1 MEKVPP
7 MIKLLFNFLI
17 FPGFLFT
24 ACFGLAACWIDR
36 KVTARI
42 QWRVGPPWYQPFI
55 DLVKLSIKEIT
66 VPRSASKELFFL
78 SPLIGLSAVTLVS
91 MLVWLANID
100 PVSKGFSGDIIVIM
114 YLLTLPAVAVILG
127 ASASGNPLASL
138 GASREIKMVMAYEL
152 PFIICLIVPV
162 IKSHGLLRLSEIIS
176 YQAANGPFVAS
187 LSGIIAF
194 IVMIFCMQA
203 KLGLVPF
210 DASEAETEIIAG
222 THIEY
227 SGMLLAIFKLTKTML
242 MVALPLF
249 LITLFWQGFTFLS
262 LWKYVILLVIII
274 LIRNTN
280 PRVRIDQAVRFF
292 WGKMTLLAILSVLLA
307 IKGM

>member
-1 MEKVPP
+1 

-24 ACFGLAACWIDR
+24 VIVGLAACWIDR

-42 QWRVGPPWYQPFI
+42 QWRVGPPWYQPLM

-66 VPRSASKELFFL
+66 VPTLASKELFFF
-78 SPLIGLSAVTLVS
+78 SPMIGLSAATVVS
-91 MLVWLANID
+91 MLVWLPNID
-100 PVSKGFSGDIIVIM
+100 PVSKGFSGDIIVVM
-114 YLLTLPAVAVILG
+114 YLLTLPAIAVILG

-152 PFIICLIVPV
+152 PFIISLIVPI
-162 IKSHGLLRLSEIIS
+162 IKSHGLLRLSDIIN
-176 YQAANGPFVAS
+176 YQAVNGSLAAS

-210 DASEAETEIIAG
+210 DASEAETEIMGG
-222 THIEY
+222 TFIEY

-242 MVALPLF
+242 MVVLPLF
-249 LITLFWQGFTFLS
+249 LITLFWQGFNFLS

-280 PRVRIDQAVRFF
+280 PRVRVDQAVRFF
-292 WGKMTLLAILSVLLA
+292 WGKMTLMAILAVLLA
-307 IKGM
+307 VKGF

>member
-1 MEKVPP
+1 MT
-7 MIKLLFNFLI
+7 KLLFNFLI

-24 ACFGLAACWIDR
+24 AAVGLAASWIDR
-36 KVTARI
+36 KVTARV
-42 QWRVGPPWYQPFI
+42 QWRKGPPWYQPLI

-78 SPLIGLSAVTLVS
+78 APMIGLSAVTLVS
-91 MLVWLANID
+91 TFVWLINID
-100 PVSKGFSGDIIVIM
+100 PASKGFSGDIIVIL
-114 YLLTLPAVAVILG
+114 YLLTLPAISIILG

-138 GASREIKMVMAYEL
+138 GASREIKLVMAYEL
-152 PFIICLIVPV
+152 PFIISLIVPV
-162 IKSHGLLRLSEIIS
+162 IKSHGLLRMGDIIA
-176 YQAANGPFVAS
+176 YQAANGPFIAS

-210 DASEAETEIIAG
+210 DAGEAETEIMAG
-222 THIEY
+222 TYIEY

-249 LITLFWQGFTFLS
+249 LITLFWQGFNFLS
-262 LWKYVILLVIII
+262 LWKYVVLLVIII
-274 LIRNTN
+274 LMRNTN
-280 PRVRIDQAVRFF
+280 PRVRIDHAVRFF
-292 WGKMTLLAILSVLLA
+292 WGKMTLLAVLAVLLA
-307 IKGM
+307 VKGL

>member
-1 MEKVPP
+1 MTR
-7 MIKLLFNFLI
+7 LLFNFLI
-17 FPGFLFT
+17 YPGFLFT
-24 ACFGLAACWIDR
+24 VCFGLAASWIDR

-42 QWRVGPPWYQPFI
+42 QWRVGPPWYQPLI

-66 VPRSASKELFFL
+66 VPRSASKGLFFL

-114 YLLTLPAVAVILG
+114 YLLTLPAIAVILG

-152 PFIICLIVPV
+152 PFIISLIVPV
-162 IKSHGLLRLSEIIS
+162 IKSGGLLKLSEIIS
-176 YQAANGPFVAS
+176 YQAVNGSFIAS

-222 THIEY
+222 TCIEY
-227 SGMLLAIFKLTKTML
+227 SGMLLAILKLTKTML

-249 LITLFWQGFTFLS
+249 LITLFWQGFNFLTI
-262 LWKYVILLVIII
+262 WKYVVVLVIII

-292 WGKMTLLAILSVLLA
+292 WGKMTLLAIIAVLFA
-307 IKGM
+307 VKGM

>member
-1 MEKVPP
+1 MT
-7 MIKLLFNFLI
+7 KLLFNFLI

-24 ACFGLAACWIDR
+24 VVFGLAASWIDR

-42 QWRVGPPWYQPFI
+42 QWRVGPPWYQPLI

-66 VPRSASKELFFL
+66 IPRTASKELFFL
-78 SPLIGLSAVTLVS
+78 SPMIGLSAVTLVS
-91 MLVWLANID
+91 TLIWLPNID
-100 PVSKGFSGDIIVIM
+100 RVSTGFSGDIIVIA
-114 YLLTLPAVAVILG
+114 YLLTLPAIAVILG

-152 PFIICLIVPV
+152 PFIISLIVPV
-162 IKSHGLLRLSEIIS
+162 IKSHGLLRLSDIIN
-176 YQAANGPFVAS
+176 YQAGHGSFAAS
-187 LSGIIAF
+187 FSGMIAF

-222 THIEY
+222 TCIEY
-227 SGMLLAIFKLTKTML
+227 SGMLLAILKLTKTML

-249 LITLFWQGFTFLS
+249 LITLFWQGFNFLTI
-262 LWKYVILLVIII
+262 WKYVILLVIII

-292 WGKMTLLAILSVLLA
+292 WGKMTLFAVLALLLA

>member
-1 MEKVPP
+1 MLEN
-7 MIKLLFNFLI
+7 LFQFII

-24 ACFGLAACWIDR
+24 AIVGLAASWIDR

-42 QWRVGPPWYQPFI
+42 QWRVGPPWYQPLV

-66 VPRSASKELFFL
+66 VPRSASKELFFF

-91 MLVWLANID
+91 TFVWLANIG
-100 PVSKGFSGDIIVIM
+100 PGSNGFSGDIIVIV
-114 YLLTLPAVAVILG
+114 YLLTLPAIAVMLG

-138 GASREIKMVMAYEL
+138 GAAREIKLVMAYEL
-152 PFIICLIVPV
+152 PFIISLLVPV
-162 IKSHGLLRLSEIIS
+162 IKSGGMLRLNDIIT
-176 YQAANGPFVAS
+176 YQAGHGPFVAS

-194 IVMIFCMQA
+194 IVAIFCMQA

-222 THIEY
+222 TCIEY
-227 SGMLLAIFKLTKTML
+227 SGMLLGILKLTKTML

-249 LITLFWQGFTFLS
+249 LITLFWQGFNFLS
-262 LWKYVILLVIII
+262 MWKYVVLLVIII

-280 PRVRIDQAVRFF
+280 PRVRIDQAVGFF
-292 WGKMTLLAILSVLLA
+292 WGKMTLFAILAVVLA
-307 IKGM
+307 IKGL

>member
-1 MEKVPP
+1 
-7 MIKLLFNFLI
+7 
-17 FPGFLFT
+17 
-24 ACFGLAACWIDR
+24 
-36 KVTARI
+36 
-42 QWRVGPPWYQPFI
+42 
-55 DLVKLSIKEIT
+55 
-66 VPRSASKELFFL
+66 
-78 SPLIGLSAVTLVS
+78 
-91 MLVWLANID
+91 
-100 PVSKGFSGDIIVIM
+100 
-114 YLLTLPAVAVILG
+114 AVAVILG

-162 IKSHGLLRLSEIIS
+162 IKSHGLLKLSEIIS
-176 YQAANGPFVAS
+176 YQAANGPFIAS
-187 LSGIIAF
+187 FSGIIAF

-222 THIEY
+222 TCIEY
-227 SGMLLAIFKLTKTML
+227 SGMLLAILKLTKTML
-242 MVALPLF
+242 MVVLPLF
-249 LITLFWQGFTFLS
+249 LITIFWQGFNFLS

-292 WGKMTLLAILSVLLA
+292 WGKMTLLAILAALLA

>member
-1 MEKVPP
+1 

-24 ACFGLAACWIDR
+24 AVAGLIASWIDR
-36 KVTARI
+36 KVTARV
-42 QWRVGPPWYQPFI
+42 QWRVGPPWYQPLV
-55 DLVKLSIKEIT
+55 DLMKLSIKEIT
-66 VPRSASKELFFL
+66 VPRSASKGLFFL
-78 SPLIGLSAVTLVS
+78 SPMIGLSAVTLVS
-91 MLVWLANID
+91 TLIWLANIGSS
-100 PVSKGFSGDIIVIM
+100 SKGFSGDIIVIM
-114 YLLTLPAVAVILG
+114 YLLTLPAIAIILG

-138 GASREIKMVMAYEL
+138 GASREIKLVMAYEL

-162 IKSHGLLRLSEIIS
+162 IKSHGLLKLSEIIN
-176 YQAANGPFVAS
+176 YQVVNGSFIAS
-187 LSGIIAF
+187 FSGIIAF

-210 DASEAETEIIAG
+210 DASEAETEIMG
-222 THIEY
+222 GVLIEY
-227 SGMLLAIFKLTKTML
+227 SGILLAIFKLTKTML

-249 LITLFWQGFTFLS
+249 LITLFWQGFNFLS
-262 LWKYVILLVIII
+262 IWKYVVLLVIIV

-292 WGKMTLLAILSVLLA
+292 WGKMTLLSVLAVLLA

>member
-1 MEKVPP
+1 MT
-7 MIKLLFNFLI
+7 KLLFNFLI

-24 ACFGLAACWIDR
+24 VVFGLAANWIDR

-42 QWRVGPPWYQPFI
+42 QWRVGPPWYQPLI

-66 VPRSASKELFFL
+66 IPRTASKELFLL
-78 SPLIGLSAVTLVS
+78 SPMIGLSAATLVS
-91 MLVWLANID
+91 TLVWLPNID
-100 PVSKGFSGDIIVIM
+100 RVSTGFSGDIIVIV
-114 YLLTLPAVAVILG
+114 YLLTLPAIAVILG

-138 GASREIKMVMAYEL
+138 GASREIKMVIAYEL
-152 PFIICLIVPV
+152 PFIISLVVPV
-162 IKSHGLLRLSEIIS
+162 IKSHGVLKLSDIIN
-176 YQAANGPFVAS
+176 YQAAHGSFVAS
-187 LSGIIAF
+187 LSGMIAF

-210 DASEAETEIIAG
+210 DASEAETEIMG
-222 THIEY
+222 GVLIEY
-227 SGMLLAIFKLTKTML
+227 SGMLLAIFKLTKAML

-249 LITLFWQGFTFLS
+249 LITLFWQGFNFLS
-262 LWKYVILLVIII
+262 IWKYVILLVIII

-280 PRVRIDQAVRFF
+280 PRVRIDQAVGFF
-292 WGKMTLLAILSVLLA
+292 WGKMTLLAILAVLLA